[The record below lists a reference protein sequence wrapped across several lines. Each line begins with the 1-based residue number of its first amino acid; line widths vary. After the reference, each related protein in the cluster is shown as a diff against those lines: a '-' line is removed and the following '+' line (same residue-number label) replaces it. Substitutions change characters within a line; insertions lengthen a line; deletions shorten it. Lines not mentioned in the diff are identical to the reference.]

1 MMNQTAR
8 TTSDPAIPNRMP
20 RKGLPASSLARLP
33 SLAPRPTNSAK
44 RIEFFRREDG
54 ARTSGVG
61 VDAGGKT
68 SLNYGGQRR
77 LGDLA

>member
-1 MMNQTAR
+1 MNTTAR
-8 TTSDPAIPNRMP
+8 TTSTTLIPNRMP
-20 RKGLPASSLARLP
+20 RKDLPARRVPRLP
-33 SLAPRPTNSAK
+33 SHAPCPTQSAK

>member
-1 MMNQTAR
+1 MNPTAPTTPSTTILNHIMRKALPAPSARRSAAKTAR
-8 TTSDPAIPNRMP
+8 CT
-20 RKGLPASSLARLP
+20 K
-33 SLAPRPTNSAK
+33 SAK

>member
-1 MMNQTAR
+1 ML
-8 TTSDPAIPNRMP
+8 SEE
-20 RKGLPASSLARLP
+20 LAFE
-33 SLAPRPTNSAK
+33 AGVIGAK

>member
-1 MMNQTAR
+1 MNPTAR
-8 TTSDPAIPNRMP
+8 TTPGPAILNCIMG
-20 RKGLPASSLARLP
+20 KALPVPSARR
-33 SLAPRPTNSAK
+33 SVAETARPTKSAK